1 MEKKYKTVRDPIH
14 GDIIV
19 KGYEKQ
25 LLQSPEI
32 QRLHNIKQLG
42 LAHLVFPGAQ
52 HTRLEHSLGAFFVA
66 KKIASHLELDKQ
78 ESDVICCAALLHDL
92 GHGPFSHTL
101 ESLLMEKMGINHVD
115 VTEELLYGKREVFD
129 EKEKDIVKFPRA
141 CEVLKDNGIDIDE
154 VVSIIKGR
162 MYKKSYLS
170 QMMNSTIDVDQLDYL
185 LRDAYYTGVAYGLVD
200 IRRLVSTLMLK
211 NGCLTI
217 ERKGVSVVENVLVA
231 RALMYSSVY
240 FHKTVRIAE
249 LMFSKAIEMVP
260 DPKPFEFF
268 RMTDAEIVSSLQKM
282 GAFQQEIVTRLKY
295 RALYK
300 QAYSALTRDLDETSL
315 NVIGKLEDV
324 AYRRQKEQ
332 LLEDSFG
339 IPHGHLIIDIP
350 RPELLMA
357 EPRLHK
363 TDIFVVEL
371 DEVKTLDDFTPIAEA
386 IRSRI
391 IPEWVVMIITDEKY
405 RDDVAKQ
412 AEHLLFS

>member
-66 KKIASHLELDKQ
+66 KKIASHLDLDKQ

-101 ESLLMEKMGINHVD
+101 ESLLIEKIGINHVD
-115 VTEELLYGKREVFD
+115 VTEELLYGKRDVFD

-200 IRRLVSTLMLK
+200 IGRLVSTLMIN
-211 NGCLTI
+211 NGSLTV

-231 RALMYSSVY
+231 RGLMYSSVY

-249 LMFSKAIEMVP
+249 LMLSRALTELDID
-260 DPKPFEFF
+260 DPSSFF
-268 RMTDAEIVSSLQKM
+268 AMTDAELFVALKN
-282 GAFQQEIVTRLKY
+282 ADTFQAKIATRLKF
-295 RALYK
+295 
-300 QAYSALTRDLDETSL
+300 RDLFKQCFAVSYSELSEKERDRISEFES
-315 NVIGKLEDV
+315 VEF
-324 AYRRQKEQ
+324 RRQKEAEIEQ
-332 LLEDSFG
+332 RFNIEKG
-339 IPHGHLIIDIP
+339 EVIIDIP
-350 RPELLMA
+350 RPELLQT
-357 EPRLHK
+357 EPRIHN
-363 TDIFVVEL
+363 TEIFVV
-371 DEVKTLDDFTPIAEA
+371 DDANVKTLDQFTPLAKA
-386 IRSRI
+386 LRSRI
-391 IPEWVVMIITDEKY
+391 TPDWALMIVSDQKHREKIK
-405 RDDVAKQ
+405 REARS
-412 AEHLLFS
+412 LLFD

>member
-1 MEKKYKTVRDPIH
+1 MEKKSKTVRDPIH

-19 KGYEKQ
+19 DGYAKQ

-52 HTRLEHSLGAFFVA
+52 HTRLEHSLGAFSVA
-66 KKIASHLELDKQ
+66 QKIANHLCLEEQ
-78 ESDVICCAALLHDL
+78 ERDVICCAALLHDL

-101 ESLLMEKMGINHVD
+101 ESLLMEKIGINHVD

-129 EKEKDIVKFPRA
+129 EKEKDIINFPRA
-141 CEVLKDNGIDIDE
+141 CEVLEEHSIDVDE

-200 IRRLVSTLMLK
+200 IGRLVSTLMLK

-217 ERKGVSVVENVLVA
+217 EKKGVSVVENVLVA

-249 LMFSKAIEMVP
+249 LMLSRALTELDVDDPSK
-260 DPKPFEFF
+260 FF
-268 RMTDAEIVSSLQKM
+268 AMTDAELFVALKDAGS
-282 GAFQQEIVTRLKY
+282 FQAEMVTRLKY
-295 RALYK
+295 RDLFK
-300 QAYSALTRDLDETSL
+300 QAYAVSYSELSEKQKERIVEFES
-315 NVIGKLEDV
+315 VEF
-324 AYRRQKEQ
+324 RRQKEAEIEKHFNIAKGQ
-332 LLEDSFG
+332 V
-339 IPHGHLIIDIP
+339 IIDIP
-350 RPELLMA
+350 RPELLQT
-357 EPRLHK
+357 EPRIHN
-363 TDIFVVEL
+363 TDIFVV
-371 DEVKTLDDFTPIAEA
+371 DEDEIKTLDQFTPLAQALRSRITPDWALMIVSDCKYRQKIKREA
-386 IRSRI
+386 IR
-391 IPEWVVMIITDEKY
+391 
-405 RDDVAKQ
+405 
-412 AEHLLFS
+412 LLFE